1 MWDWLCANLFI
12 KKVAMNI
19 NSVIWSAL
27 VFAALSGCA
36 AIKKPVDQNPIEV
49 KSTHGFVYLSRLD
62 TDMGYFAEVKIRSRL
77 NGKVYVLQAD
87 SFSPKGVGLWVP
99 AGDYELP
106 DMFSKEGND
115 YPPILVS
122 AGEMIDLGGLVVF
135 DIGGYEKVMLPVH
148 NQQTADNATG
158 AKLINSSY
166 LGSQDLKSWSPE
178 TIPNPIPVKF
188 KSTDFGIVGDLL
200 QAYSLEVNK
209 PSSNKPLREI
219 KNIRAFYKA
228 AVSGLPPV
236 TSEGKYDDL
245 GNLYFGADLGQ
256 IRIRSKSGDW
266 SSIDTGVFAPI
277 TTLHAGADG
286 LVAIAKGGGVYREK
300 QKEWK
305 KVAQLPGNL
314 TSFDIQKT
322 ELGWIVAA
330 GKIEVKN
337 PRTSPLDGSEGG
349 VIKFSSLSKVVI
361 FEVSNK
367 FDVIHPIKNIE
378 FDDVILYSPL
388 SGAYSDGKYFLNV
401 VDDLLLYDV
410 RRKDWKSIKPN
421 HSLTRFYFDK
431 KTKMLTAYL
440 SMGVFSK
447 LSFSTDL
454 GSTWTSLE
462 RPGLLVQ
469 DVAFKTP
476 ERGYAIKMEQSL
488 FSSTIQLLKYKMA
501 ENNWKIVSQ
510 SSPGL
515 CRATVSDEAKEMF
528 FCVSGNGSVLKFAEE
543 KLIPEFIIN

>member
-1 MWDWLCANLFI
+1 
-12 KKVAMNI
+12 MNI
-19 NSVIWSAL
+19 NSVIWGMS
-27 VFAALSGCA
+27 VIVALSGCA
-36 AIKKPVDQNPIEV
+36 TIQKPMVQNPSAV
-49 KSTHGFVYLSRLD
+49 NSTHGFVYLSQLN
-62 TDMGYFAEVKIRSRL
+62 TDMGYSSGVKIRSL
-77 NGKVYVLQAD
+77 SNGKVYVLQAD
-87 SFSPKGVGLWVP
+87 SLSPRGVGLWVP

-106 DMFSKEGND
+106 DMLSKESKG
-115 YPPILVS
+115 YPPIVVS
-122 AGEMIDLGGLVVF
+122 AGGMTDLGGLVVF

-148 NQQTADNATG
+148 NQQTADNAAG

-178 TIPNPIPVKF
+178 AIPSPIPVKF
-188 KSTDFGIVGDLL
+188 KPTDLGIVGDLL

-209 PSSNKPLREI
+209 PSSNKPLREM
-219 KNIRAFYKA
+219 KNIRTFYKA

-266 SSIDTGVFAPI
+266 SSMDTGVFAPI
-277 TTLHAGADG
+277 TTLHVGVDG
-286 LVAIAKGGGVYREK
+286 LVAIAKGGGIYREK
-300 QKEWK
+300 QKVWK

-330 GKIEVKN
+330 GNIEVKN
-337 PRTSPLDGSEGG
+337 PKTSPLDGSEGG
-349 VIKFSSLSKVVI
+349 LIRFPSLSKVVI
-361 FEVSNK
+361 FEVGND
-367 FDVIHPIKNIE
+367 FNVIRPVKNLE
-378 FDDVILYSPL
+378 FDDVVLYSPL
-388 SGAYSDGKYFLNV
+388 SGAYYDGKYFLNV

-410 RRKDWKSIKPN
+410 RRKDWKSIKPS
-421 HSLTRFYFDK
+421 HSLTRFYLDK

-476 ERGYAIKMEQSL
+476 ERGYALKMEQSL
-488 FSSTIQLLKYKMA
+488 FSSTIQLLKYQMA
-501 ENNWKIVSQ
+501 ENNWKVVSQ

-515 CRATVSDEAKEMF
+515 CRATISDEAKEMF
-528 FCVSGNGSVLKFAEE
+528 FCVSGNGSILRFAEE
-543 KLIPEFIIN
+543 KLVPEFILN